1 MFSPQITAVK
11 EFPVCSQY
19 RKNELIKLTGC
30 TMTFKHSALRKSVN
44 NEFYGTLNT
53 PDIPDRMRVTI
64 YLTDW
69 PMKERFRWIRIL
81 KKE

>member
-1 MFSPQITAVK
+1 
-11 EFPVCSQY
+11 
-19 RKNELIKLTGC
+19 
-30 TMTFKHSALRKSVN
+30 MTFKHSALRKSIN

-53 PDIPDRMRVTI
+53 PDIPDRLEDAI

-69 PMKERFRWIRIL
+69 PMKECFRWIRIL

>member
-1 MFSPQITAVK
+1 
-11 EFPVCSQY
+11 
-19 RKNELIKLTGC
+19 
-30 TMTFKHSALRKSVN
+30 MTFKHSALRKSVN

-53 PDIPDRMRVTI
+53 PNIPDRMGVTI